1 MLFFL
6 AGAIKDRHDTSDLR
20 AIGRAL
26 YARLPRIG
34 ALLTFACL
42 ASLGLPGLAGF
53 WGEMLIL
60 LGAYNPADVL
70 PRTTYLVFMAIAG
83 LVVLAANV
91 IDATRDG
98 TSGWNVVAIATGTAL
113 LFYGFAVVARADS

>member
-1 MLFFL
+1 MRGALFANIAHGIITGLLFFL

-53 WGEMLIL
+53 WGEMLVL
-60 LGAYNPADVL
+60 LGAYRPGDWLAADDVSGVDGDRRARDRADRGVL
-70 PRTTYLVFMAIAG
+70 PPAG
-83 LVVLAANV
+83 PQPLP
-91 IDATRDG
+91 G
-98 TSGWNVVAIATGTAL
+98 
-113 LFYGFAVVARADS
+113 